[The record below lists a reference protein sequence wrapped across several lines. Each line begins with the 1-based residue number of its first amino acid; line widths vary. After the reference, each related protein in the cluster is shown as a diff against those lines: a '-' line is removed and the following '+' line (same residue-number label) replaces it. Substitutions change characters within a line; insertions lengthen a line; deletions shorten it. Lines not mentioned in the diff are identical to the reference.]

1 MTVAGRIEIE
11 PPMDAAVVPV
21 ALGDR
26 SYTITLGEGVV
37 DRLPAV
43 IADLGIRGAVGLVTD
58 SNVAPLYATRVTQL
72 LESTGR
78 RCVTYVMPAG
88 EENKRLSEIEAMC
101 GRFLDGGLD
110 RSSLIVALGGG
121 VPGDMAG
128 FVAAVYMRGIP
139 FVQIPTTI
147 VAQVDSSVGGKT
159 GVNHPLSKNSIGAF
173 HQPRAVLIDMA
184 LLKSLPPRELR
195 AGLAEVIKH
204 GVIAD
209 AALFGFLEKNR
220 EAMLR
225 PDLAALRFPVLR
237 SCEIK
242 AAIVAEDETEQGAR
256 ANLNYGHT
264 FGHAIESVTGYRRF
278 LHGEAV
284 ALGMCAAGNLAHS
297 LGMTDAAFVKR
308 QRECIEAYGLPV
320 TWDALPVQETLDA
333 MRKDKKVRAGAMK
346 FVLATGMGS
355 VVQRTDV
362 PEKDVRAALEAV
374 RRGA

>member
-1 MTVAGRIEIE
+1 METTVLN
-11 PPMDAAVVPV
+11 V

-26 SYTITLGEGVV
+26 AYPIHIGEDVLDQLPEIITGLGV
-37 DRLPAV
+37 
-43 IADLGIRGAVGLVTD
+43 RGAVGLITD
-58 SNVAPLYATRVTQL
+58 SNVAPLYAGHVTRMVETL
-72 LESTGR
+72 GK

-88 EENKRLSEIEAMC
+88 EEHKRLSEIEAMC
-101 GRFLDGGLD
+101 GRFLEGGLD

-128 FVAAVYMRGIP
+128 FASAVFMRGIP

-173 HQPRAVLIDMA
+173 HQPRAVLIDMT
-184 LLKSLPPRELR
+184 LLRTLPPRELHS
-195 AGLAEVIKH
+195 GLAEVIKH

-209 AALFGFLEKNR
+209 AALFEYMEVNR
-220 EAMLR
+220 DAVLGT
-225 PDLAALRFPVLR
+225 DLHALRVPVLR

-264 FGHAIESVTGYRRF
+264 FGHAIEAVTEFKKY

-284 ALGMCAAGNLAHS
+284 ALGMCAAAFLARD
-297 LGMTDAAFVKR
+297 LGMVDDAFVER
-308 QRECIEAYGLPV
+308 QRRCIAAYGLP
-320 TWDALPVQETLDA
+320 THWTGLPVEETLMA

-346 FVLATGMGS
+346 FVLATALGS

-362 PEKDVRAALEAV
+362 GEDKARAALEAL
-374 RRGA
+374 RHTE